1 MAIGTTAAIL
11 GSAAIGAGA
20 SALSSK
26 NASKATQQ
34 AAQVQQQAAD
44 ASVAEQRRQFDT
56 ARADM
61 EPYRQTGTAALS
73 RLSAMYGLANGQG
86 GATAATATGMGGNA
100 GSINWNRY
108 LEMNP
113 DVATAIDSGYF
124 SGPNGAGGAARRHYE
139 EYGAREGRE
148 APMSS
153 RFDDFYLSPDY
164 QFRQSES
171 ARALTARNAALGIQD
186 SGAAQKEALR
196 YAGNLASGE
205 YNNFAN
211 RLSALAGVGQTA
223 ATQQAQL
230 GQNFANNFGNITQN
244 NANNLAS
251 SYTARATNQ
260 NSALGNIAGIGVGL
274 LNNFSNT
281 GYGYG
286 GPPSDLRGLY

>member
-20 SALSSK
+20 SALSSR

-34 AAQVQQQAAD
+34 AAQVQQQGAD
-44 ASVAEQRRQFDT
+44 ASIAEQRRQFDIAQANT
-56 ARADM
+56 

-73 RLSAMYGLANGQG
+73 RLSGLYGLAQP
-86 GATAATATGMGGNA
+86 GATTAGTAPAMGDGTGSVNF
-100 GSINWNRY
+100 SRY

-113 DVATAIDSGYF
+113 DVERQISLGYF
-124 SGPNGAGGAARRHYE
+124 GGEGGATGAARRHYE
-139 EYGAREGRE
+139 EYGAREGRT
-148 APMSS
+148 APMAS
-153 RFDDFYLSPDY
+153 RYDDFYLSPDY
-164 QFRQSES
+164 QFRQDEG

-186 SGAAQKEALR
+186 SGAAQRSLAR

-205 YNNFAN
+205 YNNYAN

-230 GQNFANNFGNITQN
+230 GQNFASNFGNITQN

-251 SYTARATNQ
+251 SYQQ
-260 NSALGNIAGIGVGL
+260 NAQQQNNAFGNIAGIGVGL
-274 LNNFSNT
+274 LNNFSRPT
-281 GYGYG
+281 YG
-286 GPPSDLRGLY
+286 GVPSDLRGLY